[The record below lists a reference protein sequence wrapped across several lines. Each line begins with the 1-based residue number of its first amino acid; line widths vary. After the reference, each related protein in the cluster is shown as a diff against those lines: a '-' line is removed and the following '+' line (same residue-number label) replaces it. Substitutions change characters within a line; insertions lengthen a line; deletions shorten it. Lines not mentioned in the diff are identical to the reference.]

1 MTKPTMPTSI
11 HEGDLLWSPT
21 PAHIAASGI
30 QRYIDW
36 LAQQGAPR
44 HADYAALWQWSVTQ
58 ADAFWTSIWRFHD
71 VQHDGSYAR
80 AQGQQAM
87 PGTAWFEGAR
97 VNYAEHLLRHETQL
111 GDAPA
116 LIYGAE
122 GTALTPM
129 SWAEL
134 GGKVRTLSSQLRKLG
149 VQPGD
154 RVAAYLSNTPEAV
167 IAMMATV
174 AIGAVWTCAAPE
186 FGVGAVVDRFGQVAP
201 KVLITCRG
209 YRFGG
214 KAFDRQGVAESIIAA
229 LPSLQVVI
237 TVDEGTAPLQA
248 PSTVKVLDWAQL
260 LVSTTVPA
268 CGFQFERVDWR
279 HPLWILYSS
288 GTTGK
293 PKAIVHG
300 HVGVLTEHL
309 KATSLHL
316 DLSERSTIFFYSTT
330 AWMMWNALVSSLLAG
345 STVVLYDGSPMHP
358 GPDALWALAAKAR
371 VTHFGASP
379 TFVQLMQ
386 KAEVQPTKHHDLGEL
401 ETIVLSGSPAT
412 PESFHW
418 FYDQVK
424 PDLWVTSLSGG
435 TELVGGLVG
444 AVKLL
449 PVRAGQIQGP
459 MLGMSVQAWNE
470 AGAPLPAGQTG
481 ELVVTQPA
489 PSMPL
494 RMWGDD
500 HGEVYRS
507 TYFDMFPQ
515 VWRHGDLIRFDEH
528 GGCYIEGRSDST
540 LNRFGVRLG
549 TAEIY
554 RALDAIPEVADA
566 IVVCCEPR
574 PGSFDMPLFLRLK
587 PGFSVDAALIN
598 RITATL
604 KEQCS
609 PRHVPDRMVQVE
621 QLPYT
626 LTGKKMEVPLRKVLT
641 GTPPHVA
648 ASRDSMMNPGALE
661 HILDRNAAGLSSS

>member
-1 MTKPTMPTSI
+1 MTDATR
-11 HEGDLLWSPT
+11 EGDLLWSPT
-21 PAHIAASGI
+21 PAQIAHSGI

-36 LAQQGAPR
+36 LAAQGGPR
-44 HADYAALWQWSVTQ
+44 HTDYATLWQWSVTDP
-58 ADAFWTSIWRFHD
+58 DAFWTSIWRFND
-71 VQHDGSYAR
+71 VLHDGQFAR
-80 AQGQQAM
+80 ALSDMAM

-97 VNYAEHLLRHETQL
+97 VNYAEHLLRHEAARAS
-111 GDAPA
+111 APA
-116 LIYGAE
+116 LIFGAE
-122 GTALTPM
+122 GSALTPM
-129 SWAEL
+129 SWTEL
-134 GGKVRTLSSQLRKLG
+134 GRQVRIVATQLRRLG
-149 VQPGD
+149 VAPGD
-154 RVAAYLSNTPEAV
+154 RVAAYVGNTPEAV
-167 IAMMATV
+167 IAMMASV

-186 FGVGAVVDRFGQVAP
+186 FGTGAVVDRFGQIDP
-201 KVLITCRG
+201 KVLITCTSYG
-209 YRFGG
+209 FGG
-214 KAFDRQGVAESIIAA
+214 KRFDRHDVVEAIVAA
-229 LPSLQVVI
+229 LPSLTVLI
-237 TVDEGTAPLQA
+237 TVGDEVAPLRTPPA
-248 PSTVKVLDWAQL
+248 VEVLPWAQVL
-260 LVSTTVPA
+260 QHPDVSADEFT
-268 CGFQFERVDWR
+268 FERVDWR

-309 KATSLHL
+309 KTTILHL
-316 DLSERSTIFFYSTT
+316 DLSDRSTIFFYSTT
-330 AWMMWNALVSSLLAG
+330 AWMMWNALVSALLAG

-358 GPDALWALAAKAR
+358 APDKLWTLAAQAR

-386 KAEVQPTKHHDLGEL
+386 KAGVRPAAQHDVSTL

-412 PESFHW
+412 PENFSW
-418 FYDQVK
+418 FYKEVK
-424 PDLWVTSLSGG
+424 SDLWVTSLSGG

-444 AVKLL
+444 AIKLR

-459 MLGMSVQAWNE
+459 MLGMAVEAWTE
-470 AGAPLPAGQTG
+470 SGTPLLGGQTG
-481 ELVVTQPA
+481 ELVVTLPA

-494 RMWGDD
+494 HMWGDD
-500 HGEVYRS
+500 SGALYRS
-507 TYFDMFPQ
+507 SYFEMFPK

-528 GGCYIEGRSDST
+528 GGCYIEGRSDAT

-587 PGFSVDAALIN
+587 PGFTVDAGLVQ

-604 KEQCS
+604 REQCS
-609 PRHVPDRMVQVE
+609 PRHVPDRMVQVD
-621 QLPYT
+621 QIPYT

-641 GTPPHVA
+641 GTAPSAA
-648 ASRDSMMNPGALE
+648 ASRDAMMNPGALE
-661 HILDRNAAGLSSS
+661 HIVARNADSLAGG

>member
-1 MTKPTMPTSI
+1 MNSATPSTPI
-11 HEGDLLWSPT
+11 QEGDLLWSPS
-21 PAHIAASGI
+21 PAHTATSGL

-36 LAQQGAPR
+36 LHAQGGPR

-58 ADAFWTSIWRFHD
+58 PDAFWTSIWRFHD
-71 VQHDGSYAR
+71 VQHDGQYTQAMG
-80 AQGQQAM
+80 AQPM

-97 VNYAEHLLRHETQL
+97 VNYAEHLLRHEARR
-111 GDAPA
+111 GAAPA
-116 LIYGAE
+116 LIHGDE
-122 GTALTPM
+122 HTALTPM
-129 SWAEL
+129 SWSEL
-134 GGKVRTLSSQLRKLG
+134 GGQVRTLATQLRKLG

-154 RVAAYLSNTPEAV
+154 RVAAYLGNTPEAV
-167 IAMMATV
+167 VAMMATV

-186 FGVGAVVDRFGQVAP
+186 FGVGAVVDRFGQVEP
-201 KVLITCRG
+201 TVLITCGG
-209 YRFGG
+209 YGFGG
-214 KAFDRQGVAESIIAA
+214 KRFDRRETAASIVAA
-229 LPSLQVVI
+229 LPSLKIVI
-237 TVDEGTAPLQA
+237 TVGDGATPLEMPAPIE
-248 PSTVKVLDWAQL
+248 VLSWAQVL
-260 LVSTTVPA
+260 AQPPVPA
-268 CGFQFERVDWR
+268 SGFAYERVDWR

-309 KATSLHL
+309 KATALHL

-330 AWMMWNALVSSLLAG
+330 AWMMWNALVSALLVG

-358 GPDALWALAAKAR
+358 GPDALWALAEQAK

-386 KAEVQPTKHHDLGEL
+386 KAGVQPARQHDVGAL
-401 ETIVLSGSPAT
+401 ETIVLSGSPAS

-459 MLGMSVQAWNE
+459 MLGMAVQAWTE
-470 AGAPLPAGQTG
+470 AGTPLPPGRIG
-481 ELVVTQPA
+481 ELVVTLPA

-500 HGEVYRS
+500 SGALYRGA
-507 TYFDMFPQ
+507 YFEMFPG
-515 VWRHGDLIRFDEH
+515 VWRHGDLIRFDEY
-528 GGCYIEGRSDST
+528 GGCYIEGRSDAT

-574 PGSFDMPLFLRLK
+574 AGSFDMPLFLRLK
-587 PGFSVDAALIN
+587 PGFEVDPALVQ

-604 KEQCS
+604 RTQCS

-621 QLPYT
+621 QIPYT

-641 GTPPHVA
+641 GTTPDAA
-648 ASRDSMMNPGALE
+648 ASRDAMMNPGALE
-661 HILDRNAAGLSSS
+661 HILERNAASLAPR